1 MSAHLGGPPRLPA
14 SEVPDGCRPWDGES
28 ARRWTDALPPR
39 GVPLRIRPWFNGLR
53 RTRHIAWDHIGV
65 VRCKGAELKVDS
77 HRASFDEWTAFGPS
91 WPWLER
97 KLRLIHPYERTA
109 AEITAMWR
117 DPALRP
123 TAESGERERG
133 RRLWPLA
140 VVLGVVWVATTVLLP

>member
-1 MSAHLGGPPRLPA
+1 
-14 SEVPDGCRPWDGES
+14 
-28 ARRWTDALPPR
+28 
-39 GVPLRIRPWFNGLR
+39 
-53 RTRHIAWDHIGV
+53 
-65 VRCKGAELKVDS
+65 VDS
-77 HRASFDEWTAFGPS
+77 HRASFDECTAFGPR

-140 VVLGVVWVATTVLLP
+140 VVFGVVWVATTVLLP